1 MVSTLL
7 KPSLQKPND
16 LNEDVNSL
24 VNSLNLGSGEDLPE
38 IHQRSKD
45 KNYQSGD
52 VYKKSQPTGV
62 VKNTMVLVDGKLIAT
77 EANSEGLIA
86 TADVK
91 KSAIHTTTNDSGSKL
106 NAGGEVTHS

>member
-1 MVSTLL
+1 
-7 KPSLQKPND
+7 
-16 LNEDVNSL
+16 
-24 VNSLNLGSGEDLPE
+24 
-38 IHQRSKD
+38 
-45 KNYQSGD
+45 
-52 VYKKSQPTGV
+52 
-62 VKNTMVLVDGKLIAT
+62 MVLVDGKLIAT